1 MADLSAKSFA
11 VMSAN
16 PQTDPFLQQFE
27 DIIQTIQRDI
37 NVLGEPTSDRSA
49 KRRALEHIQSETLLK
64 KPALNPQVLFKVFS
78 SITRSTLRAVSDP
91 VEKCRELSI
100 TIISGFVKNV
110 DDVIPFLP
118 YIIPTFTSRLAQPE
132 IVEPAE
138 ELRLLMTQALLDIV
152 KKSRHGFAP
161 FVEDTIKILAR
172 TLMDTYPEVKKESCR
187 LVIELC
193 KFNVKPVAFHGDALA
208 KAVLPVL
215 HHRHSSVRIIAI
227 EAIGAAILVDAKG
240 LDDCLDTLRSMSMDK
255 APLVRETLYTI
266 AHKWMLELIDRYTYG
281 YKILPL
287 LLCGMTDDMPKLR
300 AMSVKFMD
308 EIGALYETE
317 WESRIKDE
325 MDYTDGWSH
334 LPNRP
339 RVGSRHLARDNMQ
352 KVVAKIVEGMGN
364 WTVEVRIKSAQ
375 MLGAYLTLT
384 EDQITG
390 YVGVILPILYKI
402 LSGDDPLVMEEAA
415 RVASILGNY
424 VNADATLSLLL
435 PQLAMGGGSTT
446 SFRLGCSRTLHGLI
460 HGASTTISAHAS
472 RIVDALADKDLVLN
486 ENMLIL
492 YEISR
497 CVCELLL
504 KVTTIDQD
512 VSFKVLMILA
522 QLESVVGDENMPG
535 YINMQ
540 KKTNESLVR
549 LSSLCQVSNV
559 ESLYGLFF
567 ENAIDTLTATHTSW
581 TKHSAELRVLETV
594 VLRVGVAIEPHL
606 SKILPLVCYCASK
619 ERDYEVRK
627 SVLLLMIKL
636 VQVLKASPSSGR
648 ALSNDSETLLRGIII
663 PNSIWHTGR
672 NSALLRMHAMSL
684 LLILLEPRLNSV
696 QADEQECVGFLNV
709 SLLNT
714 TLERDLLPILISN
727 IEDDEIATRITSL
740 KVLSTLLDSDIDWN
754 GSTLKKLYP
763 ELLKR
768 LDDAQDKIRVQC
780 ANIWPVYFNSVCRWL
795 AKMASSYPIDTTNK
809 LTSIPGADG
818 GVVEIALDTVHWQT
832 MIKGLTIHLDD
843 TNPDIQDAI
852 LNALKAGAQKCIPK
866 EMLSE
871 HLHSVRAKHRTT
883 RYIDD
888 ILLLVG

>member
-334 LPNRP
+334 LPIHWLTLAFQFPDRP

-648 ALSNDSETLLRGIII
+648 ALSNDSETLLR
-663 PNSIWHTGR
+663 
-672 NSALLRMHAMSL
+672 
-684 LLILLEPRLNSV
+684 EPRLNSV

>member
-334 LPNRP
+334 LPIHWLTLAFQFPDRP

-648 ALSNDSETLLRGIII
+648 ALSNDSETLLR
-663 PNSIWHTGR
+663 
-672 NSALLRMHAMSL
+672 
-684 LLILLEPRLNSV
+684 EPRLNSV

-888 ILLLVG
+888 ILLV